1 MPCSN
6 SYRNEQ
12 CEHGSFLC
20 SPNRK
25 EQQFLRLKKIC
36 ENFLFC
42 KDFRYRYHIVEKLRR
57 VRNVQN
63 RFLEARWISFG
74 WILEWN
80 LEILGIIIFE
90 DERLEGK
97 FSGKKLCSPWRNGGA
112 FQTLHLPMIT
122 IRWMERITFS
132 KHRRLFEFPT
142 SVLCFS
148 TETNPR
154 TRFFLARTICL
165 ESKIKSDMLSS
176 EQFLI

>member
-1 MPCSN
+1 MFKIDFWKLDGS
-6 SYRNEQ
+6 RLDEFWNEIW
-12 CEHGSFLC
+12 
-20 SPNRK
+20 K
-25 EQQFLRLKKIC
+25 
-36 ENFLFC
+36 
-42 KDFRYRYHIVEKLRR
+42 
-57 VRNVQN
+57 
-63 RFLEARWISFG
+63 FLE
-74 WILEWN
+74 L
-80 LEILGIIIFE
+80 FE

-97 FSGKKLCSPWRNGGA
+97 FSGKKLCSPWRNGGT

-176 EQFLI
+176 EQFNDIDPTAIYYKLFIALNTHVNKKGVQTKQEYATKMED

>member
-1 MPCSN
+1 MRTRILFVLPKSK
-6 SYRNEQ
+6 
-12 CEHGSFLC
+12 GTV
-20 SPNRK
+20 
-25 EQQFLRLKKIC
+25 QFLRLKKIC
-36 ENFLFC
+36 ENLLFR

-74 WILEWN
+74 W
-80 LEILGIIIFE
+80 IIIFE